1 MSSDGQYEDSV
12 SSLMLENLR
21 HRLLRAFRG
30 PSAPTEKRERWS
42 LSTNPRA
49 DEELRR
55 AKIDGAI
62 SWLRS
67 ELLEMR
73 SQDRQLA
80 KTLLDLNT
88 EIQKLRSEHQLSR
101 NADNAA
107 QQAVADP
114 ELQTTLQ
121 NKEHSEY
128 V

>member
-1 MSSDGQYEDSV
+1 M
-12 SSLMLENLR
+12 
-21 HRLLRAFRG
+21 F
-30 PSAPTEKRERWS
+30 
-42 LSTNPRA
+42 
-49 DEELRR
+49 
-55 AKIDGAI
+55 
-62 SWLRS
+62 
-67 ELLEMR
+67 LEMR